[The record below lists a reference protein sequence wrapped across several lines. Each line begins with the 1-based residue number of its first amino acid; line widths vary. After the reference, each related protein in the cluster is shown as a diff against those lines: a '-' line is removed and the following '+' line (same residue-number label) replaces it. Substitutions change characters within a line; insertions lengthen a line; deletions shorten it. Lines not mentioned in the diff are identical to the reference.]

1 MESLVASV
9 LLNGLAYS
17 MLLFLMAA
25 GLSLIFGFMNVLNF
39 AHGSFFMI
47 GAYVGL
53 TAVRST
59 GSFWLA
65 VLVSA
70 IAVGIVGY
78 LMEKILL
85 TRIYHR
91 RHMDQAILTMG
102 LSYVFADVTQSI
114 WGTALNSVAAPAP
127 LNTAIDL
134 LGRPFPMYRLGV
146 IAFGLVVALALWLTI
161 GHTGIGAVIRAGT
174 TDREMVAGLGVN
186 VGLVFTLLFT
196 LGVALAGAGGVLGS
210 PILGVKL
217 GMDVDTFI
225 RTLVVV
231 VIGGLGS
238 LPGAFW
244 GAILVGMSET
254 IGIALFPQFALVL
267 SYAIMA
273 LVLLVQPAGLL
284 GRKP

>member
-53 TAVRST
+53 TVVRST
-59 GSFWLA
+59 GNFWLA
-65 VLVSA
+65 VLASA
-70 IAVGIVGY
+70 IVVGVLGY
-78 LMEKILL
+78 VAEKILL
-85 TRIYHR
+85 TRIYQR

-102 LSYVFADVTQSI
+102 LSYMCADVTQSI

-134 LGRPFPMYRLGV
+134 LGRPFPMYRLSV
-146 IAFGLVVALALWLTI
+146 IGFGLVVALALWLTI
-161 GHTGIGAVIRAGT
+161 GHTRIGAIIRAGT

-186 VGLVFTLLFT
+186 VGLVFSLLFA

-231 VIGGLGS
+231 VVGGLGS

-284 GRKP
+284 GRKQ